1 MKAISYHISPFFL
14 HLIRLCVAI
23 KIDIDLVFSVSPKCD
38 RNSSEIFIV
47 KSSTNF
53 NCNVT
58 NKKGLR
64 GKCRNLFARK
74 LPLILT
80 KDFLSFLEKLL
91 LDVLVCNIGEHS

>member
-38 RNSSEIFIV
+38 RNSPELFIV

-53 NCNVT
+53 ICNGTSNLLTVA
-58 NKKGLR
+58 NKE
-64 GKCRNLFARK
+64 F
-74 LPLILT
+74 
-80 KDFLSFLEKLL
+80 
-91 LDVLVCNIGEHS
+91 

>member
-38 RNSSEIFIV
+38 RNSSELFII

-53 NCNVT
+53 NCNGT
-58 NKKGLR
+58 S
-64 GKCRNLFARK
+64 
-74 LPLILT
+74 ILLT
-80 KDFLSFLEKLL
+80 VVYKEF
-91 LDVLVCNIGEHS
+91 

>member
-38 RNSSEIFIV
+38 PNSPELFIV

-53 NCNVT
+53 ICNST
-58 NKKGLR
+58 S
-64 GKCRNLFARK
+64 NL
-74 LPLILT
+74 LT
-80 KDFLSFLEKLL
+80 VVYKEF
-91 LDVLVCNIGEHS
+91 